1 MNEQNEVFTQIVPN
15 VLYWFLNLHIL
26 PDPSYIIFFVI
37 NFFHENTEY
46 IDPKSHKYTIPM
58 PKDTK
63 NTNKKPSTPKKT
75 SNHKSKHQVHQTKH
89 QVRQPKQHPNQKYFS
104 QNIKYTN
111 QNTKYAVSI

>member
-26 PDPSYIIFFVI
+26 PDPSYFIFFVI

-63 NTNKKPSTPKKT
+63 NTNRKT
-75 SNHKSKHQVHQTKH
+75 KYTK
-89 QVRQPKQHPNQKYFS
+89 
-104 QNIKYTN
+104 QNVKNTN
-111 QNTKYAVSI
+111 QNTKYTEQNTKYTGTQFVANLRTF